1 MTEVLLMPILPKN
14 KISITGFLS
23 ALFVLFLLFE
33 VTACRRRSA
42 NEENA
47 TIIVYGFSVAKE
59 PLVTDIFPRFQQEWL
74 EKTNQ
79 HIKFESSFA
88 GSEIVTNQLVMGV
101 DADVAILSI
110 ERNAERLLRPDVTNS
125 DWRKLPYGGIINR
138 TPIVIVT
145 RAGNPKRIR
154 DYSDLG
160 RPGVEV
166 ILCDPTSSGAGNW
179 ALIAIYGAEQIKL
192 EKRTG
197 TRDSQASVELFRQ
210 IVKNIKATPESARA
224 ARALFEHN
232 EGDALVTYEMEALQM
247 KEKGVPIDIVM
258 PQATVMCEH
267 PVVIIDHLMSPYRYA
282 LVELFVRSL
291 WERPAQQAWTRAGF
305 RSIFEDLN
313 SNFAPV
319 EMPFKVS
326 DLGGWSKA
334 YEDIVKGAWQQ
345 ATLSSR

>member
-1 MTEVLLMPILPKN
+1 MFLMPNLAKHKFSKSGFWSVLL
-14 KISITGFLS
+14 
-23 ALFVLFLLFE
+23 VLFLLFE
-33 VTACRRRSA
+33 ITGCRRRSA

-59 PLVTDIFPRFQQEWL
+59 PLVTEIFPRFEQEWL

-110 ERNAERLLRPDVTNS
+110 ERNAERLLRPDVTHS
-125 DWRKLPYGGIINR
+125 DWRKLPYGGIVNR

-145 RAGNPKRIR
+145 RAGNPKRIL
-154 DYSDLG
+154 DFTDLG

-179 ALIAIYGAEQIKL
+179 ALVSIYGSEQIKL

-197 TRDSQASVELFRQ
+197 ARNPEASVELFRR
-210 IVKNIKATPESARA
+210 IVKNIRATPESARA

-247 KEKGVPIDIVM
+247 KDKGVPVEIIM
-258 PQATVMCEH
+258 PPATVMCEH

-291 WERPAQQAWTRAGF
+291 WERPAQQAWTRAKF
-305 RSIFEDLN
+305 RSVFEDLN
-313 SNFAPV
+313 RDFTPV

-326 DLGGWSKA
+326 DLGGWSTA
-334 YEDIVKGAWQQ
+334 YEEIVKGAWKQ
-345 ATLSSR
+345 ATQSSR

>member
-1 MTEVLLMPILPKN
+1 MKLFSMPKLSKNNLRVARLLAPL
-14 KISITGFLS
+14 LV
-23 ALFVLFLLFE
+23 FVLFFE
-33 VTACRRRSA
+33 STGCRRRSA

-59 PLVTDIFPRFQQEWL
+59 PLQNDIFPRFQNEWL

-125 DWRKLPYGGIINR
+125 DWRKLPHNGIVNR

-179 ALIAIYGAEQIKL
+179 ALVAIYGSEQIKL
-192 EKRTG
+192 EKTTG
-197 TRDSQASVELFRQ
+197 KRDPQASLELLRR
-210 IVKNIKATPESARA
+210 ISKNIRATPESARA

-247 KEKGVPIDIVM
+247 KDKGVQVDIVM

-291 WERPAQQAWTRAGF
+291 WELPAQQAWTRARF
-305 RSIFEDLN
+305 RSVFEELN
-313 SNFAPV
+313 TGFTPV
-319 EMPFKVS
+319 EMPFKVA

-334 YEDIVKGAWQQ
+334 YEEIIKGAWQQ
-345 ATLSSR
+345 AVQSSR